1 MATRGQKVRII
12 ALIISGV
19 CFLGIILLPGLWE
32 SMPSSLVF
40 VLGLVGLASLGVS
53 VMVGMFI
60 DDEGY
65 PR

>member
-12 ALIISGV
+12 FLIISGV
-19 CFLGIILLPGLWE
+19 CFLGAILLPGLWE

-40 VLGLVGLASLGVS
+40 VLGLVGLGSLGIS
-53 VMVGMFI
+53 VFVDRFI